1 MNSSESLVPLEKLL
15 RTVILLV
22 ILAVFMF
29 PIVWILLTSIKSP
42 VNQLASPPMWIPESP
57 TMENYINL
65 FQKGDFLKSL
75 MNSFIVASFSTV
87 LTVLAGSLAAY
98 SFERFDATFL
108 PNLYLTTRMIPPVVM
123 IIPTYLGA
131 YLLGILDT
139 YFLLIFLYSA
149 LNMALIAWL
158 LRDFFSKIPR
168 ELEEAAMIDG
178 CTRLQSLRK
187 VILPLVR
194 PGLIASGLICFI
206 FTWNE
211 FIFALTLTGDRTRTL
226 PVLVSTFI
234 TQRGMDR
241 GLMAAA
247 SIIAS
252 IPIILVTM
260 FFSRHLISGLTKGST
275 K

>member
-1 MNSSESLVPLEKLL
+1 
-15 RTVILLV
+15 
-22 ILAVFMF
+22 
-29 PIVWILLTSIKSP
+29 
-42 VNQLASPPMWIPESP
+42 
-57 TMENYINL
+57 
-65 FQKGDFLKSL
+65 
-75 MNSFIVASFSTV
+75 V